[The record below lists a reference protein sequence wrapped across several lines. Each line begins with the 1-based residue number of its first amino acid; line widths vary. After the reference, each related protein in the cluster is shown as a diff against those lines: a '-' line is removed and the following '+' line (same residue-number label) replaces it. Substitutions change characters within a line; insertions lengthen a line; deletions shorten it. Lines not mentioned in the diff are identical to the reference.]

1 MADKQRLE
9 EIKERFTKRKRKAE
23 RTSYENGWIAD
34 GALLSDIP
42 WLIAQ
47 LEDAWREIERMREII
62 GGIVALANQGE
73 SVTLTEDLGEN
84 TLTICVGSAHTH
96 CGVPDGSLD
105 TLIDHLHALLVDGV
119 GLSWAT
125 AAPEEGKQI

>member
-1 MADKQRLE
+1 MTDKQRLE

>member
-1 MADKQRLE
+1 LTDKQRLE